1 MATDSTSDTVTLAEA
16 ADLLGVSVAFAQ
28 QLVDR
33 NLLGP
38 VDSSG
43 HLARVEVLAY
53 EQRREGRLTAGAE
66 VTAADVTAGVPYR

>member
-1 MATDSTSDTVTLAEA
+1 MDSTPDTLTLAEA

-43 HLARVEVLAY
+43 HLAQAEVLAY
-53 EQRREGRLTAGAE
+53 EQRREERLAAGAE

>member
-16 ADLLGVSVAFAQ
+16 AERLGVSEAFAQ
-28 QLVDR
+28 QLIDR

-43 HLARVEVLAY
+43 HLAQAEVVAY
-53 EQRREGRLTAGAE
+53 EQRREERLAAVAE
-66 VTAADVTAGVPYR
+66 VTAADDAAGVPYR